1 MNRSPNSIYYI
12 IFAAFPLLFSHEHL
26 FLMIKSS
33 EKCLMLKRLIN
44 MIFHRCHIGTCG
56 AFIPNIMPK
65 NYFYLQSFTL
75 NWHAE
80 NTHLKNHE
88 NEQYFYACLLHF
100 VKVSEFL
107 HFFCFLKPRKLET
120 YRNLV
125 HNRNLG
131 IPGDIYSGQNSH
143 TGHCSCSHSRGSS
156 S

>member
-1 MNRSPNSIYYI
+1 MPHVKKIDKYDISQVPHRNMWCIY
-12 IFAAFPLLFSHEHL
+12 SEHNAKKL
-26 FLMIKSS
+26 
-33 EKCLMLKRLIN
+33 
-44 MIFHRCHIGTCG
+44 
-56 AFIPNIMPK
+56 
-65 NYFYLQSFTL
+65 YFYLQSFTL

-88 NEQYFYACLLHF
+88 NEQYLYACLLHF

-107 HFFCFLKPRKLET
+107 QFFCFLKPRKLET